1 MKKSKTVIQSKNFK
15 LLYPSSTVSTCS
27 SIEFTQVA
35 SPLIKRKTL
44 KHLKHCS
51 LKTKK
56 THSTDECTD
65 TDDITEMNDTDEC
78 IDTKIKCY
86 FLQRKKV
93 TSILINLFFI

>member
-44 KHLKHCS
+44 KHLTHCS

-56 THSTDECTD
+56 TNSTDECTD
-65 TDDITEMNDTDEC
+65 TDDTTEMNDTDEC

-86 FLQRKKV
+86 FFTKKK
-93 TSILINLFFI
+93 SNEYFD